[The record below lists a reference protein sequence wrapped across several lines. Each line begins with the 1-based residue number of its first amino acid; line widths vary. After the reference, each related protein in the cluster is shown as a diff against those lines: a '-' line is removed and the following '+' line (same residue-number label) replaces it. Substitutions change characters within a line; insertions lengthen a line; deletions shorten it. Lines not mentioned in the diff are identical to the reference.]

1 MRGRSSIVVGVVA
14 GDRVP
19 DADREAWARVQ
30 EAEPSLASPF
40 FRPEFTEIVAA
51 VRDDVAVAVVRGDD
65 DAIFFPFQRGR
76 RGRGRPV
83 GGRLS
88 DYHGLVARGSPDLD
102 AKTLLRACRLR
113 GWDFDAVVAAQRT
126 FEPFHRRVRS
136 SPYVDL
142 SRGFET
148 FVRERAAAGSD
159 QVVDV
164 QRQAER
170 LKAEVGTVR
179 FEAHVDDTAGLEVL
193 LRWKS
198 DQYRR
203 TGAVDIFTYPWVREV
218 VSRIQ
223 ATRNADFA
231 GLLSMLYVS
240 DQPVAAHLGMRSR
253 SVWHYWLPSY
263 ERRFARYSPGLILL
277 LKMAEAARELGLE
290 AIDLGKGDALYK
302 SRLANANAT
311 LAEGS
316 VDVSSVG
323 RITGSS
329 RRLAGRIGQR
339 TPVAGRLARREIRRQ
354 FR

>member
-1 MRGRSSIVVGVVA
+1 MGVVA
-14 GDRVP
+14 GDRVT

-51 VRDDVAVAVVRGDD
+51 VRDDVAVAVVRRDD
-65 DAIFFPFQRGR
+65 DVTFFPFQRGR
-76 RGRGRPV
+76 LGRGRPV

-88 DYHGLVARGSPDLD
+88 DYQGLVARGNPDLD
-102 AKTLLRACRLR
+102 AKTLLRACGLH

-136 SPYVDL
+136 SPYLDL

-148 FVRERAAAGSD
+148 FVAERAAARSD

-170 LKAEVGTVR
+170 LTADVGPVR
-179 FEAHVDDTAGLEVL
+179 FETHVEDSTGLEL
-193 LRWKS
+193 LFRWKS

-203 TGAVDIFTYPWVREV
+203 TGSLDIFTYPWVREV
-218 VSRIQ
+218 ASRIQ
-223 ATRNADFA
+223 AARNEGFA

-253 SVWHYWLPSY
+253 SVWHYWLPAY
-263 ERRFARYSPGLILL
+263 DRRFAKYSPGLILL
-277 LKMAEAARELGLE
+277 LRMAEAAGELGLP

-316 VDVSSVG
+316 ADVSSVG
-323 RITGSS
+323 RVTGSS
-329 RRLAGRIGQR
+329 TRLARRIGQR

-354 FR
+354 FT

>member
-1 MRGRSSIVVGVVA
+1 MVA

-40 FRPEFTEIVAA
+40 FRPEFNEIVAA
-51 VRDDVAVAVVRGDD
+51 VRDDVVVAVVRGDD

-76 RGRGRPV
+76 LGRGRPV

-88 DYHGLVARGSPDLD
+88 DYHGLIGRGNPDLD
-102 AKTLLRACRLR
+102 AKTLLRECGLH

-136 SPYVDL
+136 SPYLDL
-142 SRGFET
+142 SRGFQT
-148 FVRERAAAGSD
+148 FVAERATAGSN

-170 LKAEVGTVR
+170 LAADVGPLR
-179 FEAHVDDTAGLEVL
+179 FEAHIEDTAALEVL

-223 ATRNADFA
+223 GARNEGFA

-240 DQPVAAHLGMRSR
+240 DEPVAAHLGMRSR
-253 SVWHYWLPSY
+253 SVWHYWLPAY

-277 LKMAEAARELGLE
+277 LRMAEAAGELGLE

-316 VDVSSVG
+316 VDGSPFG
-323 RITGSS
+323 RVTGSS
-329 RRLAGRIGQR
+329 TRLATRLGQR
-339 TPVAGRLARREIRRQ
+339 TPVAGRLARSEMRRQ
-354 FR
+354 FT